1 MSRVP
6 QARGCAKRNLA
17 QALAAGTREAG
28 SAIGR
33 TSDKGRSPSRS
44 RSPRRAVP
52 LHAAWKH
59 DNVRRAAPKIQREG
73 FRATETTTHTA
84 TTCGICSSRTRSA
97 GWGLSTRLWQRKLLE
112 RCVWPM
118 LRDWSGQDSGVVPLL
133 LGTRSARKSCGE
145 ELGRSELFRS
155 NSTAALECQA
165 QFLCQ
170 ARHQGRLDAGLGSPR
185 RWRCTP
191 EAQDCGVLL
200 LERAGLSQR
209 RMPLVRFGGEGRV
222 GSFGTVA
229 VPTLS
234 STEATL
240 TKH

>member
-1 MSRVP
+1 M
-6 QARGCAKRNLA
+6 K
-17 QALAAGTREAG
+17 ALAAGTREAG
-28 SAIGR
+28 SAGEPVTRVGHPRGPGR
-33 TSDKGRSPSRS
+33 RAGLCHFTLPGNTTTFAAQRRRFRGRGFVRQ
-44 RSPRRAVP
+44 RPRRIP
-52 LHAAWKH
+52 QP
-59 DNVRRAAPKIQREG
+59 RAASVPPEQEQRAG
-73 FRATETTTHTA
+73 SFQRV
-84 TTCGICSSRTRSA
+84 CGSA
-97 GWGLSTRLWQRKLLE
+97 SFWSAVCG
-112 RCVWPM
+112 RCCGTGAAKTPTWCPF
-118 LRDWSGQDSGVVPLL
+118 L
-133 LGTRSARKSCGE
+133 LGTRCARKSCGE

-170 ARHQGRLDAGLGSPR
+170 ARHQGRSPR
-185 RWRCTP
+185 RWHRTP

-200 LERAGLSQR
+200 LERAGLSQC
-209 RMPLVRFGGEGRV
+209 RMLLVRFGGEGRV